1 MILACAKCG
10 TKYKIDE
17 DRFRGKKVKCPKC
30 AEVFT
35 VPKSNP
41 LEATV
46 DRPAGAAPVPSLKD
60 TTKVMNAQLMA
71 EDAQA
76 QALVL
81 KGKRF
86 SIAVL
91 SGPMSGQVIKVTTSV
106 FVIGRAYGDLV
117 LPDTEASRKHC
128 QIEVG
133 EDGKV
138 MLRDAGS
145 TNGTFLQGAR
155 ISEAQLEDKS
165 EFSVGKTSLMLIVAS
180 DD

>member
-17 DRFRGKKVKCPKC
+17 ARFRGKKVKCPKC

-35 VPKSNP
+35 VPAEEP

-46 DRPAGAAPVPSLKD
+46 DRPSGAAPLPSLKD
-60 TTKVMNAQLMA
+60 TTKVVNVQAMA
-71 EDAQA
+71 DEAQA
-76 QALVL
+76 QAISLR
-81 KGKRF
+81 GKRF
-86 SIAVL
+86 SIGVL
-91 SGPMSGQVIKVTTSV
+91 SGPMSGQVIKVAKSV

-145 TNGTFLQGAR
+145 TNGTFLGGRR

-165 EFSVGKTSLMLIVAS
+165 EFSVGKTSLMFIVAA
-180 DD
+180 DE

>member
-10 TKYKIDE
+10 TKYKVDE

-30 AEVFT
+30 AEIFT
-35 VPKSNP
+35 VPQGDAF
-41 LEATV
+41 EATL
-46 DRPAGAAPVPSLKD
+46 DRPDGAAPVPSLKD
-60 TTKVMNAQLMA
+60 TTKVLN
-71 EDAQA
+71 A
-76 QALVL
+76 QALAEEADSKALSL

-91 SGPMSGQVIKVTTSV
+91 SGPMSGQVIKVNKSV

-138 MLRDAGS
+138 TLRDAGS

-155 ISEAQLEDKS
+155 VTEAQLEDKS
-165 EFSVGKTSLMLIVAS
+165 EFSVGKTALMFIMAS

>member
-17 DRFRGKKVKCPKC
+17 ERFRGRKVKCPKC

-35 VPKSNP
+35 VPDGEA
-41 LEATV
+41 LESTV
-46 DRPAGAAPVPSLKD
+46 NKPGGSGPVPSLKD
-60 TTKVMNAQLMA
+60 TTKVMNAQS
-71 EDAQA
+71 
-76 QALVL
+76 LVEESEAKSISM

-91 SGPMSGQVIKVTTSV
+91 SGPMSGQVVKVAKSV

-133 EDGKV
+133 DDGKV
-138 MLRDAGS
+138 MLKDAGS
-145 TNGTFLQGAR
+145 TNGTFLAGTR
-155 ISEAQLEDKS
+155 VTEAALEDKS
-165 EFSVGKTSLMLIVAS
+165 EFSVGKTSLMFIVAA
-180 DD
+180 DE

>member
-30 AEVFT
+30 AEIFT
-35 VPKSNP
+35 VPAEGS
-41 LEATV
+41 LGATI
-46 DRPAGAAPVPSLKD
+46 DRPGGPAPAPSLKD
-60 TTKVMNAQLMA
+60 TTKVINAQVLVEEA
-71 EDAQA
+71 EAK
-76 QALVL
+76 ALSQ

-91 SGPMSGQVIKVTTSV
+91 SGPMSGQVIKMTKSV

-138 MLRDAGS
+138 MLKDAGS
-145 TNGTFLQGAR
+145 TNGTFLQGTR
-155 ISEAQLEDKS
+155 VSEAPLEDKA
-165 EFSVGKTSLMLIVAS
+165 EFSIGKTSLMFIMAS
-180 DD
+180 DE

>member
-17 DRFRGKKVKCPKC
+17 ARFRGKKVKCPKC

-35 VPKSNP
+35 VPDQEA

-46 DRPAGAAPVPSLKD
+46 APSTGSGPFSLKD
-60 TTKVMNAQLMA
+60 TTKVMNAQKLVD
-71 EDAQA
+71 EAQA
-76 QALVL
+76 KALGTT
-81 KGKRF
+81 GKRY

-91 SGPMSGQVIKVTTSV
+91 SGPLSGQVVKVAKSV

-128 QIEVG
+128 QIEIG
-133 EDGKV
+133 DDGKV
-138 MLRDAGS
+138 TLRDAGS
-145 TNGTFLQGAR
+145 TNGTFVMGSR
-155 ISEAQLEDKS
+155 IEEAPLEDKT
-165 EFSVGKTSLMLIVAS
+165 EFSVGKTSLMFIVAS

>member
-17 DRFRGKKVKCPKC
+17 DRFQGKKVKCPKC
-30 AEVFT
+30 AEIFT
-35 VPKSNP
+35 VPRADA
-41 LEATV
+41 LDATV
-46 DRPAGAAPVPSLKD
+46 DRPSGSAPVPSLKD
-60 TTKVMNAQLMA
+60 TTKVMNAQALV
-71 EDAQA
+71 EEAQA
-76 QALVL
+76 KALTM

-91 SGPMSGQVIKVTTSV
+91 SGPMSGQVIKLTKSV
-106 FVIGRAYGDLV
+106 FVIGRACGDLV

-128 QIEVG
+128 QIEV
-133 EDGKV
+133 EENGKV

-145 TNGTFLQGAR
+145 TNGTFVQGER
-155 ISEAQLEDKS
+155 VSEAQLEDKA
-165 EFSVGKTSLMLIVAS
+165 EFSVGKTSLMFIVAS